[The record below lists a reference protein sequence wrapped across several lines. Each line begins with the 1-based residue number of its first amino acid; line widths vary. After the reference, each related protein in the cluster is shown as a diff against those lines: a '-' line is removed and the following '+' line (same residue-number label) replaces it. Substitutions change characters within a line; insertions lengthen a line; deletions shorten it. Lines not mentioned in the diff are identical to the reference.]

1 MLADEDSA
9 SSRRC
14 LVLVAAVLP
23 IFQAEHVS
31 GPEVRGRSL
40 GTTVEPFILPRCCGQ
55 HSTPSRARRSPD
67 VVGHGPYICDLP
79 CRVSV
84 RATFA
89 RWHNH
94 PLESR
99 ARAVQDQSGPQTPIA
114 HARALCLDVLPD
126 RGRKAQRDEGWRI
139 VIEQQIRTDNAQLS
153 PAVLTRPV
161 DTDRGSNNLAALSRN
176 NRGSRRDCPKTFLV
190 TAPQMLESARLQDAL
205 LGCP

>member
-1 MLADEDSA
+1 M
-9 SSRRC
+9 RG
-14 LVLVAAVLP
+14 AA
-23 IFQAEHVS
+23 
-31 GPEVRGRSL
+31 GGRSL
-40 GTTVEPFILPRCCGQ
+40 RSSQTKEC
-55 HSTPSRARRSPD
+55 RAAGNR
-67 VVGHGPYICDLP
+67 DLP

-190 TAPQMLESARLQDAL
+190 TAPQMLESARLQCSARL
-205 LGCP
+205 PINRCL